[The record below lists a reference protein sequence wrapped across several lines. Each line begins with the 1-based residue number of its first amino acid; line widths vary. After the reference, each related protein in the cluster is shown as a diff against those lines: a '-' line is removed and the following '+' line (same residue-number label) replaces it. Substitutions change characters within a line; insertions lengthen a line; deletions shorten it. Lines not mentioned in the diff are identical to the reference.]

1 MRPFI
6 VCGLGRALSSRAM
19 MLIGW
24 LFPGSALPSK
34 IQECG
39 RIGARWISRQLYD
52 QQ

>member
-6 VCGLGRALSSRAM
+6 VCGLGRALSLNAKTF
-19 MLIGW
+19 IGW

-39 RIGARWISRQLYD
+39 RIGACGISRQLYD